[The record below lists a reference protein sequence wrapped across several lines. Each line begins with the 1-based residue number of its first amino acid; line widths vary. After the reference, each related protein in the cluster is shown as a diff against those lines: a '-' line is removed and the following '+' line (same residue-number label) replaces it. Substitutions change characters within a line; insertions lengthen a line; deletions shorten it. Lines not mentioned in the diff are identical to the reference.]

1 MGDPCILVIDDEAA
15 IAELIGDFCESM
27 GYSVKTVTD
36 SRDALRMA
44 KEFRPHLITLDLQMP
59 EVDGFELLRRFK
71 ADPDTADIRHHRF
84 GAGAGG
90 GKAGTALRRRGH
102 PGQANR
108 FPDPPGTGGPARHK
122 GRRRTRLT

>member
-44 KEFRPHLITLDLQMP
+44 KELQPHLITLDLQMP

-71 ADPDTADIRHHRF
+71 ADPDTAGIPVIIVSVLAREVERQGLLSAAQAILTKPIDFRTLRDRVDRNMAKDS
-84 GAGAGG
+84 AG
-90 GKAGTALRRRGH
+90 
-102 PGQANR
+102 PS
-108 FPDPPGTGGPARHK
+108 
-122 GRRRTRLT
+122 

>member
-71 ADPDTADIRHHRF
+71 ADPDTAGIPVIIVSVLAREVERQGLLSAAQAILSKPIDFRTLRERVDRYTTKD
-84 GAGAGG
+84 GAG
-90 GKAGTALRRRGH
+90 
-102 PGQANR
+102 
-108 FPDPPGTGGPARHK
+108 PA
-122 GRRRTRLT
+122 